1 MKSSKL
7 SNVTTFF
14 QLTLLF
20 LISDIEDVNKA
31 FRDMHEEVEQKVYR
45 ADFETSLQSQQQLN
59 EVLCQ
64 ENCSARWVWRS
75 GKLS

>member
-7 SNVTTFF
+7 FNVTSFF
-14 QLTLLF
+14 ELTLLF

-45 ADFETSLQSQQQLN
+45 ADFETSL
-59 EVLCQ
+59 
-64 ENCSARWVWRS
+64 
-75 GKLS
+75 

>member
-7 SNVTTFF
+7 FNANTFF
-14 QLTLLF
+14 YLTFFF

-45 ADFETSLQSQQQLN
+45 ADFETSL
-59 EVLCQ
+59 
-64 ENCSARWVWRS
+64 
-75 GKLS
+75 